1 MVKGYKIYEQII
13 EDYQKLEKHRILEIA
28 HVGNEQYNLIPKR
41 FITQHEY
48 EIFCKLLKEIIE
60 K

>member
-1 MVKGYKIYEQII
+1 MIIKIYEQII
-13 EDYQKLEKHRILEIA
+13 KDYQELENHRVCEFA
-28 HVGNEQYNLIPKR
+28 KVGDEQYNLIPKR

-48 EIFCKLLKEIIE
+48 KVFCELLKEIIE

>member
-1 MVKGYKIYEQII
+1 MINEIYEQII
-13 EDYQKLEKHRILEIA
+13 EDYQVLEKHRVLEIA
-28 HVGNEQYNLIPKR
+28 HVGDEHYNLIPKR

-60 K
+60 R